1 MDRTLGCNASSSRSG
16 QGHAKILFGKL
27 AQLIVAF
34 AWLPVF
40 VAQAEELKWRQYYS
54 VYKLDS
60 SEAGDATDH
69 ILGVGKLG
77 GLIILEGGK
86 MGTVQATFS
95 VDYTRGVGPHL
106 FYAVNRTEDGSGFVV
121 HGQGT
126 TTVSLETSTSVF
138 TGSFIFVVG
147 TGRFAGIQGVGSYSG
162 KRLAPISAGA
172 SGYIDFEGSF
182 SVR

>member
-1 MDRTLGCNASSSRSG
+1 MDRTLICNATSSQSG
-16 QGHAKILFGKL
+16 QRHGGILFRKL
-27 AQLIVAF
+27 AKLVIAF
-34 AWLPVF
+34 AWLSL
-40 VAQAEELKWRQYYS
+40 AQAEELKWRQYYS

-60 SEAGDATDH
+60 SEVGDATEH

-77 GLIILEGGK
+77 GLIILESGK

-95 VDYTRGVGPHL
+95 VDYTYGVGPHL

-126 TTVSLETSTSVF
+126 TTVSQGTNTSVF
-138 TGSFIFVVG
+138 TGSFTFVVG
-147 TGRFAGIQGVGSYSG
+147 TGRFAGIQGLGSYSG

-172 SGYIDFEGSF
+172 SGYIDFEGTF

>member
-1 MDRTLGCNASSSRSG
+1 MQRPAGA
-16 QGHAKILFGKL
+16 LFGNL
-27 AQLIVAF
+27 ALLIFTF
-34 AWLPVF
+34 AWLPL
-40 VAQAEELKWRQYYS
+40 AQAEGLKWRQYYS

-60 SEAGDATDH
+60 SEVGDATDH

-95 VDYTRGVGPHL
+95 VDYTRGIGPHL
-106 FYAVNRTEDGSGFVV
+106 FYAVNRTEDGSGFLVY
-121 HGQGT
+121 GQGT
-126 TTVSLETSTSVF
+126 TTISQDTNASVF
-138 TGSFIFVVG
+138 TGSFTFVVG
-147 TGRFAGIQGVGSYSG
+147 TGRFAGITGVGSYSG

-172 SGYIDFEGSF
+172 SGYIDFEGTF